1 MNTITRNHLN
11 LTLIINNFANHL
23 VQINLRGIFKKALQ
37 YFFIFLFKEFQTKV
51 EQSKSWLSV
60 RPY

>member
-37 YFFIFLFKEFQTKV
+37 YFFILNQFYSTHL
-51 EQSKSWLSV
+51 
-60 RPY
+60 